1 MDSNYLFHCVVMWC
15 RFGQPDAGGK
25 LLRAADS
32 RNPDCGEC
40 LRRIMA
46 IPQTGEGHV
55 LYG

>member
-1 MDSNYLFHCVVMWC
+1 VDSNYLFHCVVMWC